1 MELYHILYP
10 VEKSEIFFKKI
21 VCPIKMLP
29 SPQNFSISIKKKRK
43 RKNNLLA
50 RPYFCQPKIQRTKNQ
65 YGVALQ

>member
-10 VEKSEIFFKKI
+10 VQKSEIFFKKI

-29 SPQNFSISIKKKRK
+29 SPQKFSISIKKKK
-43 RKNNLLA
+43 QFACLPL
-50 RPYFCQPKIQRTKNQ
+50 FLSTKNQ